1 MVAHTTMILRGLR
14 THIGEW
20 RTILKQQRQL
30 LDSQD
35 LNEYFAFYNNERAFN
50 LRDEAIRGSVLRGET
65 YMVAK
70 NGRVIFCIE
79 EVKTIMT
86 DYPDHLIRQQVKTV
100 AVPEYEGFDSRGRM
114 INKRSH
120 RCCIAMISHAE
131 MLLSCHERN
140 QFIPIEIQGRRQ
152 QGLHSIS
159 NRLVSSADTED
170 ENPSKRPRL

>member
-120 RCCIAMISHAE
+120 RCCVATISHEE
-131 MLLSCHERN
+131 MLLLCHERN
-140 QFIPIEIQGRRQ
+140 QFIPIDIQERRLK
-152 QGLHSIS
+152 LHSVR
-159 NRLVSSADTED
+159 NRQVSSADIE
-170 ENPSKRPRL
+170 EIESRSKRPRL

>member
-1 MVAHTTMILRGLR
+1 
-14 THIGEW
+14 
-20 RTILKQQRQL
+20 
-30 LDSQD
+30 
-35 LNEYFAFYNNERAFN
+35 
-50 LRDEAIRGSVLRGET
+50 
-65 YMVAK
+65 MVAK

-86 DYPDHLIRQQVKTV
+86 DYPDYLIRQQVNTV
-100 AVPEYEGFDSRGRM
+100 AVPEYEGFDSKGRM